1 MTTTAAAP
9 GTDLGDGL
17 DAGPGC
23 DEAWVPGPVRVR
35 PGARVAGALLDAR
48 GAVSAAAGVS
58 TTALSNTDLT
68 TAAHEITALESQV
81 AAYKL
86 AVLAEARDRGQQ
98 GPVGDQG
105 DPDPASWLAK
115 LTGDPAEVLRGGTFV
130 AGLLQS
136 KYHHTRRALETG
148 TLRLSQAKVLVRAA
162 ERAPKKLT
170 PDQIQQAEESLVLTA
185 TGESSPTGTQG
196 RPMSAKRLRDEARRV
211 FANMLPSKAEA
222 DTAEGDDA
230 AAEEHDATRE
240 CYLSLN
246 DRGDGT
252 FRGTF
257 VIPTL
262 HGRIL
267 QAALEK
273 LTAPRRHT
281 RDTHGTQVV
290 DESAPHG
297 TSYGEKLGA
306 GFCELIEHL
315 PTRGFDHGNTIGLL
329 VTAALDTL
337 TAGVGTATL
346 ATGEAIS
353 IRSVRRLACNAGHI
367 PVVLGG
373 DSMPLDVGTSRRKF
387 TRHQGHALATL
398 HDSCGIVGCDR
409 PFAWCELHHL
419 LEWSRGGPTD
429 LRNALPLCG
438 HHHRKAHDP
447 AYQIRR
453 HRGREYILKKIRR

>member
-1 MTTTAAAP
+1 MTTTHDTHTEAA
-9 GTDLGDGL
+9 DLGCDG
-17 DAGPGC
+17 P
-23 DEAWVPGPVRVR
+23 WVPGPARVR
-35 PGARVAGALLDAR
+35 PGVRVTGALLDAR

-98 GPVGDQG
+98 GPVGDEA

-115 LTGDPAEVLRGGTFV
+115 LTGDPTEVLRGGTYI
-130 AGLLQS
+130 ATLLQTR
-136 KYHHTRRALETG
+136 YHHTRRALEAG

-162 ERAPKKLT
+162 ERAPKALT
-170 PDQIQQAEESLVLTA
+170 PAQIASAEESLVLTA
-185 TGESSPTGTQG
+185 TGESSPTNGKG

-222 DTAEGDDA
+222 DTVEGDDA
-230 AAEEHDATRE
+230 ADEEHEAHRE

-281 RDTHGTQVV
+281 RDTDGTPLT
-290 DESAPHG
+290 DESAQHG
-297 TSYGEKLGA
+297 TSYGEKIGA

-315 PTRGFDHGNTIGLL
+315 PTTGFDHGNTIGLL
-329 VTAALDTL
+329 ITAALDKIA
-337 TAGVGTATL
+337 AGVGTGTL
-346 ATGEAIS
+346 ATGEVIS
-353 IRSVRRLACNAGHI
+353 IRSIRRLACNAGHL

-373 DSMPLDVGTSRRKF
+373 DSMPVDVGKSRRKF
-387 TRHQGHALATL
+387 TRHQGYALNTL
-398 HDSCGIVGCDR
+398 HDTCGIAGCER

-438 HHHRKAHDP
+438 HHHRRAHDP
-447 AYQIRR
+447 AYEMRR
-453 HRGREYILKKIRR
+453 HRGREYVLKKIRR

>member
-1 MTTTAAAP
+1 MTTTHDTHTEAA
-9 GTDLGDGL
+9 DLGCE
-17 DAGPGC
+17 GPW
-23 DEAWVPGPVRVR
+23 EPAPAPVR
-35 PGARVAGALLDAR
+35 PGVRVTGALLDAR

-58 TTALSNTDLT
+58 TTALSNADLT

-86 AVLAEARDRGQQ
+86 AVLAEARDRGQH
-98 GPVGDQG
+98 GPVGDEA
-105 DPDPASWLAK
+105 DPDPAAWLAK
-115 LTGDPAEVLRGGTFV
+115 LTGDPTEVLRGGLWI
-130 AGLLQS
+130 ARLLQT
-136 KYHHTRRALETG
+136 KYHHTRRALEAG

-162 ERAPKKLT
+162 ERAPKALT
-170 PDQIQQAEESLVLTA
+170 AEQITAAEESLVLTA
-185 TGESSPTGTQG
+185 TGESSPTNTKG
-196 RPMSAKRLRDEARRV
+196 RPMTAARLRDEARRV
-211 FANMLPSKAEA
+211 FANMLPAKEEA
-222 DTAEGDDA
+222 DAAEGDDL
-230 AAEEHDATRE
+230 AAEEDDAARE

-267 QAALEK
+267 QAALER

-281 RDTHGTQVV
+281 KDSTGAPIT
-290 DESAPHG
+290 DEPAQHG
-297 TSYGEKLGA
+297 TSYGEKIGA

-315 PTRGFDHGNTIGLL
+315 PTQGFDHGNTIGLL
-329 VTAALDTL
+329 ITAALDQMA
-337 TAGVGTATL
+337 AGLGTGTL

-353 IRSVRRLACNAGHI
+353 IRSIRRLACNAGHL

-373 DSMPLDVGTSRRKF
+373 ESMPVDVGKSRRRF
-387 TRHQGHALATL
+387 TRHQSHALAVL
-398 HDSCGIVGCDR
+398 HDTCGIAGCER

-419 LEWSRGGPTD
+419 TEWSKGGPTD
-429 LRNALPLCG
+429 LANALPLCG

-447 AYQIRR
+447 AYEMRR
-453 HRGREYILKKIRR
+453 HRGREYVLKKIRR